1 MTAGAP
7 SAVAG
12 KALVLGGGGLSG
24 IGWEI
29 GLLLGLAERGVDLT
43 TADVM
48 IGTSAGSIVGTRL
61 RSGVALEDAYRRQ
74 LAPAGDDEVPAALG
88 LRSISK
94 LAGPKLLGG
103 SDSVI
108 GRRIGRAALRTGTVD
123 PQVRRAVIEKRI
135 GNGGWPERAL
145 MVTAVDAETGER
157 RVFDRNS
164 GVELVDAVAAS
175 CAVPT
180 VWPAIAIDGRMY
192 IDGGSVS
199 STNADLA
206 AGCSAVV
213 AVAPIAR
220 AVRSRWGIRAELAA
234 LGAGTRTIALTP
246 DRAARATMGRHSLDP
261 AWRAAAARTGYAAAG
276 AVTGQ
281 VREVWG

>member
-1 MTAGAP
+1 MTAGEP
-7 SAVAG
+7 STAAG

-29 GLLLGLAERGVDLT
+29 GLLLGLAEHGVDLT
-43 TADVM
+43 AADVV
-48 IGTSAGSIVGTRL
+48 IGTSAGSVVGTRL
-61 RSGVALEDAYRRQ
+61 RSGVALQDAYRGQ
-74 LAPAGDDEVPAALG
+74 LAPAGDEIPAALG

-94 LAGPKLLGG
+94 LVGPKLLGG
-103 SDSVI
+103 SDAAI
-108 GRRIGRAALRTGTVD
+108 GRRIGRAALRSRTVD

-135 GNGGWPERAL
+135 GSGGWPERAL
-145 MVTAVDAETGER
+145 MITAVDANTGER

-164 GVELVDAVAAS
+164 GVDLVDAVAAS

-180 VWPAIAIDGRMY
+180 VWPAIPIDGRMY

-206 AGCSAVV
+206 AGCGVV
-213 AVAPIAR
+213 IAVAPIAQG
-220 AVRSRWGIRAELAA
+220 VRSRWGIRAELAA
-234 LGAGTRTIALTP
+234 LGSGTRSLALTP
-246 DRAARATMGRHSLDP
+246 GRAARATMGRHSLDP
-261 AWRAAAARTGYAAAG
+261 AWRAAAARAGYAEAA
-276 AVTGQ
+276 AVAEQ

>member
-1 MTAGAP
+1 MTAGEP
-7 SAVAG
+7 STTG
-12 KALVLGGGGLSG
+12 RALVLGGGGLSG

-29 GLLLGLAERGVDLT
+29 GLLLGLAERGLDLGA
-43 TADVM
+43 ADVV
-48 IGTSAGSIVGTRL
+48 IGTSAGSVVGTRL

-74 LAPAGDDEVPAALG
+74 LAPPGDEIPAALG

-94 LAGPKLLGG
+94 LVGPKLLGG
-103 SDSVI
+103 SDAAI
-108 GRRIGRAALRTGTVD
+108 GRRIGRAALRARTVD
-123 PQVRRAVIEKRI
+123 PEVRLAVIEKRI
-135 GNGGWPERAL
+135 GGGGWPEAPL
-145 MVTAVDAETGER
+145 MITAIDAVSGER
-157 RVFDRNS
+157 RVFDRNT
-164 GVELVDAVAAS
+164 GVGLVDAVAAS

-180 VWPAIAIDGRMY
+180 VWPAIPIGGRMY

-213 AVAPIAR
+213 AVAPIAQ
-220 AVRSRWGIRAELAA
+220 AVRRRWGIRAELAA
-234 LGAGTRTIALTP
+234 LGPGTRSIALTP

-261 AWRAAAARTGYAAAG
+261 AWRAAAARAGYAGAA
-276 AVTGQ
+276 AVAEQ